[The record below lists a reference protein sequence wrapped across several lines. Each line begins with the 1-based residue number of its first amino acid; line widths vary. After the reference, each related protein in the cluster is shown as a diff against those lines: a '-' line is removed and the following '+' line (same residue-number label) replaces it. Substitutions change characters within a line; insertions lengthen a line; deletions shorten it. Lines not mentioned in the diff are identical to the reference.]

1 MTDQPDYEVGY
12 GRPPKSHRFQ
22 AGTSGNP
29 AGRPRGARGLKAQ
42 VKELLDERVAV
53 TAGGRKKTISTLEAV
68 LKRLKQKAIADGD
81 MRALEKMLGYA
92 AQVEAD
98 ASRSSPAPLSHDDD
112 AILKAF
118 LRRREERL

>member
-1 MTDQPDYEVGY
+1 MTDRPDYEVGY

-42 VKELLDERVAV
+42 VKELLEERVAV
-53 TAGGRKKTISTLEAV
+53 TTDGRKKTISTLEAV

-81 MRALEKMLGYA
+81 IRALEKLLGYA

-98 ASRSSPAPLSHDDD
+98 ALRSSPAPLSPDDE
-112 AILKAF
+112 AVIEGF